1 MRAIIDEETNDLDVE
16 RRSRQGV
23 VGVFLVSTIG
33 EVLALRISW
42 SRYLI
47 SFFLTHGVVGMNRW
61 W

>member
-16 RRSRQGV
+16 RRSRYGV
-23 VGVFLVSTIG
+23 VGVFLVSTVG

-47 SFFLTHGVVGMNRW
+47 SFFFEHMVLSG
-61 W
+61 